1 MRRLIY
7 ISTACRQPD
16 QAMLDKI
23 LVGSRAVNTTIGVTG
38 MLIAHS
44 HKFLQ
49 VLEGDQSAIDQ
60 VMKRVRASQKHSG
73 IITLVDIETTN
84 RLFPDWSMGYE
95 RLAREDDIMGFT
107 SIANAALRFR
117 ESGEPEMETLLD
129 AFFERWAE
137 LPRSV
142 LAEQQMNA

>member
-16 QAMLDKI
+16 QALLDKI

-49 VLEGDQSAIDQ
+49 VLEGDQASIDQ
-60 VMKRVRASQKHSG
+60 VMKRVRSSQKHSG
-73 IITLVDIETTN
+73 IITLVDIETNT

-95 RLAREDDIMGFT
+95 RLAKDEDIKGFT
-107 SIANAALRFR
+107 TITNAALRFR
-117 ESGEPEMETLLD
+117 ESGAPEMETLLD
-129 AFFERWAE
+129 AFFERWAD

-142 LAEQQMNA
+142 IAEQQREA